1 MLYGFSPAKSI
12 VCIARVLGYGIQY
25 LSRSCGLLGKHH
37 SFYLGYTYV
46 QKQFLLPQDLVK

>member
-1 MLYGFSPAKSI
+1 MLYGFSPAGGI
-12 VCIARVLGYGIQY
+12 VCVARVLGYGTQC

-46 QKQFLLPQDLVK
+46 QKQFLLPQDLIK